1 MSENRMVTVPSA
13 AATRAI
19 SLRSSIAHVAK
30 SSIELSS
37 MLAHALLPHLGGGL
51 DDGLH
56 RRSGGLQ
63 GATAAARRTLLRG
76 SSASLE
82 LDHLGLC
89 LGELLGEHSDRG
101 DRGSQ
106 QHPEEDRDHGEG
118 GHATTI
124 PQARARTRAAVGSM
138 R

>member
-19 SLRSSIAHVAK
+19 SLRSSIAQVAK

-37 MLAHALLPHLGGGL
+37 IPRTPCSRTLVAVSTKVFIAAPAAC
-51 DDGLH
+51 
-56 RRSGGLQ
+56 RVRPPPR
-63 GATAAARRTLLRG
+63 GATPLGVQRF
-76 SSASLE
+76 LE
-82 LDHLGLC
+82 LEHLGLG
-89 LGELLGEHSDRG
+89 LGELLGEHADRG

-118 GHATTI
+118 GHAPTM
-124 PQARARTRAAVGSM
+124 PQARAPARAAGGSM